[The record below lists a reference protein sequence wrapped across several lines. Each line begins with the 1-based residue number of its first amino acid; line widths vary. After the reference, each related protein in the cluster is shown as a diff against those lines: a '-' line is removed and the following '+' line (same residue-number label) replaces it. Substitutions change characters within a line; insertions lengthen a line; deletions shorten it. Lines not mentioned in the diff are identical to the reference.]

1 MAGRGKRCNRA
12 SARFWLAGL
21 LLFPLTACG
30 GHKEE
35 PRAAANTQSTAAADK
50 PAPESTAPVAVD
62 PHLNQSFAD
71 ATLAEPPVGDLRP
84 PETTLTGK
92 SVGRLYE
99 QVVKIWDTIKL
110 VDEHGKPLIY
120 RAILDTDLGTIE
132 ITLRPDLAP
141 NHVRSFIALAKAGYY
156 DGLVFER
163 TDHGASADDA
173 SEIEFIEAG
182 CPLGTGE
189 MGYGSI
195 GYWLKPEFHPNAINE
210 DGSVG
215 AITGEDSDTSSC
227 KFYIACCSMPS
238 WDQHRSVFGKVT
250 QGLDVAHRILS
261 LPVRNDSPEGDLP
274 LKPVVIR
281 KVVIM
286 SEVEKAGVN

>member
-21 LLFPLTACG
+21 LLLPLTACSS
-30 GHKEE
+30 HKEE
-35 PRAAANTQSTAAADK
+35 PHADANTQSTAAADK
-50 PAPESTAPVAVD
+50 TASESTAPVAVD

-71 ATLAEPPVGDLRP
+71 ATLAEPPLGDLRP

-92 SVGRLYE
+92 SVGKLYE
-99 QVVKIWDTIKL
+99 EVAKLWDTVKF
-110 VDEHGKPLIY
+110 VNERGKPIVY

-156 DGLVFER
+156 DGLLFER
-163 TDHGASADDA
+163 TDQDAEDDG
-173 SEIEFIEAG
+173 SDIQFIEAG

-210 DGSVG
+210 DGTVG
-215 AITGEDSDTSSC
+215 AIITADSDTSSC

-238 WDQHRSVFGKVT
+238 WDQHHSIFGKVT
-250 QGLDVAHRILS
+250 QGLDVAHRILA
-261 LPVRNDSPEGDLP
+261 LPVRNDTPEKDLP

-281 KVVIM
+281 KVVIV